1 MQSAVTF
8 IYKQSKI
15 GSTLSLCRPGGV
27 RTVSQNNTKRFFL
40 YSLSFCQF
48 LKARIDNSNSAHYRG
63 NRCVKIA
70 TLDGF

>member
-27 RTVSQNNTKRFFL
+27 RTVSQNNTKRFF
-40 YSLSFCQF
+40 YIHYLSVSF
-48 LKARIDNSNSAHYRG
+48 LKLESIIPTRHTTE
-63 NRCVKIA
+63 VIA
-70 TLDGF
+70 V